1 MEVGARRFSLNS
13 KRHKALRRLFPFLLK
28 AHAHPKQTHALA
40 TAQVGLIQQR
50 MKDFSGRMEA
60 QTFLRRMCKI
70 GEFYFDERLSDLT
83 LKSLVLQLVFQ
94 LADESVDRGSAR
106 IQGS

>member
-1 MEVGARRFSLNS
+1 
-13 KRHKALRRLFPFLLK
+13 
-28 AHAHPKQTHALA
+28 
-40 TAQVGLIQQR
+40 
-50 MKDFSGRMEA
+50 MKDFSGRLGA
-60 QTFLRRMCKI
+60 QTFLCRMCEI

-83 LKSLVLQLVFQ
+83 LKNLVLQLVFQ